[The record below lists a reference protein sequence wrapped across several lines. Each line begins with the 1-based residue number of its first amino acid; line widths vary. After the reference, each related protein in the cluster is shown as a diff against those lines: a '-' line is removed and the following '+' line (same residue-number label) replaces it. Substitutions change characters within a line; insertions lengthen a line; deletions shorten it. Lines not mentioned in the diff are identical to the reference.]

1 MPQLITTED
10 VASAAFTITLAG
22 LASGAARQSTLLDNS
37 TDAPAAIVYVALKS
51 GAAAPTDGAQ
61 YEVYLLRG
69 NAHGGASTYRT
80 DGAGAADAAITIVNA
95 LPLGTIR
102 VTAAANT
109 LFYGEFDTG
118 WIGPLGPEWG
128 IAVKNSSG
136 QALNA
141 ADHVA
146 QYVYVIPELQAAA

>member
-1 MPQLITTED
+1 MPQLITAED
-10 VASAAFTITLAG
+10 IASASFTITLASLG
-22 LASGAARQSTLLDNS
+22 NGSARQSTLLDNS
-37 TDAPAAIVYVALKS
+37 NDYPSAIIYLALKS
-51 GAAAPTDGAQ
+51 GASPPTDGAQ

-69 NAHGGASTYRT
+69 NKHGGASTYRT
-80 DGAGAADAAITIVNA
+80 DGAGATDAAITIVNA

-109 LFYGEFDTG
+109 FFYGEFDTG

-128 IAVKNSSG
+128 IAVKNASG

-146 QYVYVIPELQAAA
+146 EYVYTVPELQAAV